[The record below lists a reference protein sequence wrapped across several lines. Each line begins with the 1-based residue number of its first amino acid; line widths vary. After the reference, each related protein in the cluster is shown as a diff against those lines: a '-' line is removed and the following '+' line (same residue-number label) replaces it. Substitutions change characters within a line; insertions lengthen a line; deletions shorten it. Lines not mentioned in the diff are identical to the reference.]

1 MNRKCAVCG
10 CEIQKKDYYYV
21 DNRNEERKY
30 LCSDDCLCD
39 YLQAQNATCDY
50 CGSTISD
57 EPPLRDKD
65 NRLFCCYSCL
75 ARGNGIDFV

>member
-1 MNRKCAVCG
+1 MSVKCAVCG
-10 CEIQKKDYYYV
+10 CEIRNEVNYYV

-30 LCSDDCLCD
+30 LCSDDCLST
-39 YLQAQNATCDY
+39 YLDIGSPTCDY
-50 CGSTISD
+50 CGNIIGF
-57 EPPLRDKD
+57 EYPLRDKD